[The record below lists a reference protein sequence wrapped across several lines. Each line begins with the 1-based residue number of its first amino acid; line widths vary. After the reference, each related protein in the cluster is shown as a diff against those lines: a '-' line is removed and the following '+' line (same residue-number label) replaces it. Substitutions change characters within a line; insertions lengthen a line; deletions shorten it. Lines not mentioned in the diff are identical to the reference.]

1 MAEEIQENGQNDE
14 QKEFLVSK
22 IDELIEG
29 IGPGYSQAFLE
40 ELINRLEK
48 TVEHFH
54 EEVSELIN
62 SLKAQH
68 SDREAKLD
76 QLLKEGGEST
86 IIEAESDES
95 PEQQPTAAELEM
107 SDWEKRLEEK
117 SATGGESPSKPAED
131 NSEEKKEKKGFFRRK
146 KK

>member
-1 MAEEIQENGQNDE
+1 MAEEIQENGQKDE

-29 IGPGYSQAFLE
+29 IGSGYSQAFLE

-68 SDREAKLD
+68 SDREAKLE
-76 QLLKEGGEST
+76 QLLKGDGETTSVET
-86 IIEAESDES
+86 EPGES
-95 PEQQPTAAELEM
+95 PEQPTAAEREM

-117 SATGGESPSKPAED
+117 VTATGESPSKPAE
-131 NSEEKKEKKGFFRRK
+131 EKPKEKKEKKGFFRRK